1 MSKNFK
7 PLAVEREIAEEMAS
21 TLGRIG
27 SEFSKRHQR
36 AWAAW
41 RAWEKGQEFGDNIRE
56 RLERALHGAMDE
68 AERYRYFPHR
78 AKRGDGDFETMRR
91 WNRKYPLASRAGQAA
106 RGGATPTSPRLAWP
120 GGFSRGWRRK
130 FSG

>member
-1 MSKNFK
+1 MSEKFK

-41 RAWEKGQEFGDNIRE
+41 RAWEEGGELGDKIRN
-56 RLERALHGAMDE
+56 RLKRALHVAMDE
-68 AERYRYFPHR
+68 AERYRYFLIVQREAMGLRNH
-78 AKRGDGDFETMRR
+78 AEVS
-91 WNRKYPLASRAGQAA
+91 RKYPLPQVPGRPPAAGD
-106 RGGATPTSPRLAWP
+106 PTNPRLSWP

>member
-1 MSKNFK
+1 MSGKFK
-7 PLAVEREIAEEMAS
+7 PLAVEREIAEEMATS
-21 TLGRIG
+21 LGRIG

-41 RAWEKGQEFGDNIRE
+41 RAWEKGQEFSDKIRD
-56 RLERALHGAMDE
+56 RLERTLHQEMDE
-68 AERYRYFPHR
+68 AERYRYFLIVQREAMGLRNH
-78 AKRGDGDFETMRR
+78 AEV
-91 WNRKYPLASRAGQAA
+91 NRKYPLPRVQGRPPAAGD
-106 RGGATPTSPRLAWP
+106 PTSPRLAWP

>member
-1 MSKNFK
+1 MSKKFK

-36 AWAAW
+36 VWAAW
-41 RAWEKGQEFGDNIRE
+41 HAWEKGRERSDKIRE

-68 AERYRYFPHR
+68 AERYRYFLIVQREAMGLRNH
-78 AKRGDGDFETMRR
+78 AEV
-91 WNRKYPLASRAGQAA
+91 NRKYPLPRVPGRPPAAGD
-106 RGGATPTSPRLAWP
+106 PSSPRLAWP

-130 FSG
+130 TSG

>member
-1 MSKNFK
+1 MSKNFT

-68 AERYRYFPHR
+68 AERYRYFLIVQREAMGLRNH
-78 AKRGDGDFETMRR
+78 AEV
-91 WNRKYPLASRAGQAA
+91 NRKYPLPRVPGRPPAAGD
-106 RGGATPTSPRLAWP
+106 PTSPPLAWP

>member
-1 MSKNFK
+1 MSKKFN
-7 PLAVEREIAEEMAS
+7 PLAVEHEIAEEMAN

-41 RAWEKGQEFGDNIRE
+41 HAWEKGQAFSDKTRE
-56 RLERALHGAMDE
+56 RLKSALQHTMDE
-68 AERYRYFPHR
+68 AERYRYFLIVQREAMGLRNH
-78 AKRGDGDFETMRR
+78 AEV
-91 WNRKYPLASRAGQAA
+91 NRKYPLPRVPGRPPAAGD
-106 RGGATPTSPRLAWP
+106 PSSLRLAWP

>member
-1 MSKNFK
+1 MSKKFK

-27 SEFSKRHQR
+27 SEFSKRHQS

-41 RAWEKGQEFGDNIRE
+41 RAWEKGQEFSDNIRE

-68 AERYRYFPHR
+68 AERYRYFLIVQREAMGLRNH
-78 AKRGDGDFETMRR
+78 AEV
-91 WNRKYPLASRAGQAA
+91 NRKYPLPRVPGRPPAAGD
-106 RGGATPTSPRLAWP
+106 PTSPRLAWP

-130 FSG
+130 TSG

>member
-1 MSKNFK
+1 MSKKFK

-36 AWAAW
+36 AWNAW
-41 RAWEKGQEFGDNIRE
+41 RAWEERQDPGDKTRE
-56 RLERALHGAMDE
+56 ERSLHQAMDE
-68 AERYRYFPHR
+68 AERYRYFLIVQREAMGLRNH
-78 AKRGDGDFETMRR
+78 AEV
-91 WNRKYPLASRAGQAA
+91 NRKYPLPRVPGRPPAAGD
-106 RGGATPTSPRLAWP
+106 PSSPRLAWP

>member
-1 MSKNFK
+1 MSKKFK

-36 AWAAW
+36 AWVAW
-41 RAWEKGQEFGDNIRE
+41 RAWEKGGELGDKIRE
-56 RLERALHGAMDE
+56 RRESALHHAMDE
-68 AERYRYFPHR
+68 AERYRYFLIVQREAMGLRNH
-78 AKRGDGDFETMRR
+78 AEV
-91 WNRKYPLASRAGQAA
+91 NRKYPLPRVPGRPPAAGD
-106 RGGATPTSPRLAWP
+106 PTSPRLAWP